1 MFESTFDHEHEF
13 VKAEVSLLWEDF
25 IGGVQFSRLLR
36 AGMVRD
42 DHDRALAQYPRL
54 GLFFSEGLPTVITSG
69 AVVMTFPQDDGNRI
83 DLSLELGHMIGE
95 FSIHEQ
101 FGRVIPDPNRQ
112 LYQFEDII
120 PQRPLQKSD
129 LARVKAVLMHI
140 RNIHDAI
147 PDEESRV

>member
-1 MFESTFDHEHEF
+1 MVESSSGHESEF
-13 VKAEVSLLWEDF
+13 VSEKAIQLWKDF
-25 IGGVQFSRLLR
+25 IEGVKFDRLMK
-36 AGMVRD
+36 AGMIRG
-42 DHDRALAQYPRL
+42 DHDRALAQYPHL
-54 GLFFSEGLPTVITSG
+54 AAFFAEGLPTVFATE

-120 PQRPLQKSD
+120 PQRPLQESD
-129 LARVKAVLMHI
+129 LARVKAVLTHI

-147 PDEESRV
+147 PPEE